1 MTNSTENFNITPDC
15 DEDGAQTEFADGK
28 ITDGAEFLS
37 DENGREGI
45 AAPDGAQAAKK
56 KNGLDDLTQGSLIK
70 KIFIFSLPLVLSNV
84 LQVLFNMADV
94 AVVGRFG
101 RDGSLGA
108 VGSTT
113 TIVAMFTGVLLGV
126 GGGINAIVARYYGA
140 KNADGVKKSVHSALL
155 ISLIV
160 GAVLLGIG
168 VGFSRPILKL
178 LGTKDEFLDG
188 ATLYLRIYFLGMPAL
203 AAYNCGN
210 GIFSAIGNTRRPLAY
225 LIVAGIINV
234 ILNLFFVIVVG
245 IDVAGVGIAS
255 IISQYVSGFLV
266 LFALFRKR
274 DECYGLSFRSLRFS
288 SVQTREIVALGL
300 ASGLQNAIFQLA
312 NLFTQSGVNSFDPE
326 TVEGS
331 VAAQNADALVY
342 DVMAAFYTACSS
354 FMAQAY
360 GAGKRDRVVKSYF
373 ISMGYAFLIAAVMGA
388 ALVLFGEA
396 FLALFTS
403 KPIVVERGMDRL
415 RVMGL
420 SYAISAFMD
429 CTIAAS
435 RGLGKSLV
443 PSIIVIMGSCV
454 FRIVWIFTIFAH
466 FHTIIS
472 LYLLYPCSWAI
483 TAIAEI
489 VYFAIL
495 YHKTFPKNRKE

>member
-1 MTNSTENFNITPDC
+1 MISYPTGVIMLWGMRDSTNNLNITDDPTAVTANPAATGSSG
-15 DEDGAQTEFADGK
+15 DGCNTG
-28 ITDGAEFLS
+28 S
-37 DENGREGI
+37 PN
-45 AAPDGAQAAKK
+45 KK
-56 KNGLDDLTQGSLIK
+56 KSGQEDLTQGSLFK
-70 KIFIFSLPLVLSNV
+70 KILIFSLPLVLSNV

-113 TIVAMFTGVLLGV
+113 TVVAMFTGVLLGV

-140 KNADGVKKSVHSALL
+140 KNDDGVRKSTHSALL

-160 GAVLLGIG
+160 GVILLSIG
-168 VGFSRPILKL
+168 VGFARPLLRI
-178 LGTKDEFLDG
+178 LGTKAEFLDG

-210 GIFSAIGNTRRPLAY
+210 GIYSAIGNTRRPLVY
-225 LIVAGIINV
+225 LVIAGIINV
-234 ILNLFFVIVVG
+234 VLNLFFVIGVG
-245 IDVAGVGIAS
+245 LDVAGVGIAS

-266 LFALFRKR
+266 LIALFRKKN
-274 DECYGLSFRSLRFS
+274 ECYGLSFKSLRFS
-288 SVQTREIVALGL
+288 PVQTREILALGL
-300 ASGLQNAIFQLA
+300 ASGVQNAIFQLA
-312 NLFTQSGVNSFDPE
+312 NLFTQSGVNSFDPD

-354 FMAQAY
+354 FMGQSY
-360 GAGKRDRVVKSYF
+360 GAGNRDRVKKSYF
-373 ISMGYAFLIAAVMGA
+373 ISMGYAFVVAAIMGGF
-388 ALVLFGEA
+388 LVFFGET

-454 FRIVWIFTIFAH
+454 FRIAWIFTIFAH

-472 LYLLYPCSWAI
+472 LYLLYPCSWTI

-489 VYFAIL
+489 IYFAIV
-495 YHKTFPKNRKE
+495 YRKTFPVTVKEKE